1 MRKYIACYWVDHA
14 DKEGWHIFRKFQRTE
29 DVCLVSVLSQHWP
42 QDENNPRSFCV
53 RGLKLQK
60 PELETLPSV
69 NFYVSM

>member
-1 MRKYIACYWVDHA
+1 MRKHIACYWVDHA
-14 DKEGWHIFRKFQRTE
+14 DKEGWHIFRKLQRTE

-42 QDENNPRSFCV
+42 QDENNPRGKFMC
-53 RGLKLQK
+53 LKLQK